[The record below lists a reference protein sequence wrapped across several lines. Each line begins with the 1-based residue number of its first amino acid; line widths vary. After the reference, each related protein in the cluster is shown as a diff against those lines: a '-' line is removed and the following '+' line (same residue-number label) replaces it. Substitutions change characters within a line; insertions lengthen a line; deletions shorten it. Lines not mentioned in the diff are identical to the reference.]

1 MKRALA
7 LFLLTASVSVPGAQT
22 DPAWRQPF
30 DPLRIVGN
38 IYYVGTRGVST

>member
-1 MKRALA
+1 MKRALV

-22 DPAWRQPF
+22 DPAWRRRF